1 MNRRDHSSRTRLVA
15 DLRGL
20 LWVSPFL
27 VGLIVFLLIPAAMS
41 LYYGFTEYSLLD
53 TPVWTGAANYR
64 EMMSDRLFW
73 TASLNTAVYAIA
85 SVVVSTILAVG
96 LAVLLEQKLRGRE
109 LVRAMVF
116 APTLVPVISAAI
128 AWQHVF
134 NAEHGVI
141 NGALRAVGGSG
152 ADWLGRPALAMGS
165 LVLMSL
171 WFVGGAVV
179 IYSAAL
185 RDVPATLYEAA
196 HLDGMGRWT
205 RFRHVTLPMISPA
218 ILFNVVMSLIWS
230 LQVFAVPLVMTNGG
244 PENSTLVYS
253 MYVFKNAFEYGR
265 MGYASALAWV
275 QVVVTLVLAAGAV
288 LLSRRLVHYRE
299 S

>member
-1 MNRRDHSSRTRLVA
+1 MKRDSLRA

-27 VGLIVFLLIPAAMS
+27 VGLVFFLLVPAAMS

-53 TPVWTGAANYR
+53 RPVWTGTANYR
-64 EMMSDRLFW
+64 EMLSDRLFW
-73 TASLNTAVYAIA
+73 TAARNTGLYALA
-85 SVVVSTILAVG
+85 SVVLSTALSVG

-109 LVRAMVF
+109 LVRAIVF
-116 APTLVPVISAAI
+116 VPTLVPVISAAI
-128 AWQHVF
+128 AWQHLF
-134 NAEHGVI
+134 NTEHGVI
-141 NGALRAVGGSG
+141 NGALRAVGVGEG
-152 ADWLGRPALAMGS
+152 GGGIDWLGRPGLAMGA
-165 LVLMSL
+165 LVIMSL

-185 RDVPATLYEAA
+185 RDVPRALYEAA
-196 HLDGMGRWT
+196 YLDGMGRWT

-253 MYVFKNAFEYGR
+253 MYVFRNAFEYGR

-275 QVVVTLVLAAGAV
+275 QVVATLGLAAGAV
-288 LLSRRLVHYRE
+288 VLSRRFVHYRE